1 MEVFL
6 NNLTSFP
13 VIVYTFLMAIII
25 CYWLLALLGAVDI
38 EMFDLNFEVDLD
50 LEIDGDIGTDIDPNT
65 TGLSGVTGF
74 MLKWGLTGVPVTV
87 VVSILI
93 AFSWL
98 ICYVTYSILG
108 DLIST
113 DLLKTIFGFV
123 LLLMSFAFAIPL
135 TSWII
140 KPLKKIFI
148 THDAVKKSSLI
159 GSECMVKT
167 GTVTPTFGQATYDDG
182 GAGMIFDVRAE
193 VADGI
198 KKGDLVVLIEYNEE
212 EGSYKIKKI
221 DLNDAID
228 KV

>member
-1 MEVFL
+1 MELFL
-6 NNLTSFP
+6 INLTSFP
-13 VIVYTFLMAIII
+13 VVIYTFLMAIII
-25 CYWLLALLGAVDI
+25 CYWFLALLGAVDI

-50 LEIDGDIGTDIDPNT
+50 LEIDGDIGTDIDPNAS
-65 TGLSGVTGF
+65 GLSGVTGF

-98 ICYVTYSILG
+98 LCYVAYSILG
-108 DLIST
+108 DFVPT

-123 LLLMSFAFAIPL
+123 LFILSFVFAIPL

-159 GSECMVKT
+159 GSECSVKT
-167 GTVTPTFGQATYDDG
+167 GKVTSRFGQATYDDG

-193 VADGI
+193 EADGI

-212 EGSYKIKKI
+212 EGSYKVKK
-221 DLNDAID
+221 LN
-228 KV
+228 

>member
-1 MEVFL
+1 MELFL
-6 NNLTSFP
+6 INLTSFP
-13 VIVYTFLMAIII
+13 IVIFTFLLAIII

-50 LEIDGDIGTDIDPNT
+50 LELDGDIGTDIDSNA
-65 TGLSGVTGF
+65 TGLKGVTGF

-87 VVSILI
+87 VVSILV

-98 ICYVTYSILG
+98 ICYVIVSIFYPLIPVDLIKTILG
-108 DLIST
+108 YVLIVVSF
-113 DLLKTIFGFV
+113 LL
-123 LLLMSFAFAIPL
+123 AIPM

-167 GTVTPTFGQATYDDG
+167 GYVTPDFGQATYDDG

-193 VADGI
+193 VADEI
-198 KKGDLVVLIEYNEE
+198 KKGDLVVLVEYNEE
-212 EGSYKIKKI
+212 DGSYLIKKI
-221 DLNDAID
+221 
-228 KV
+228 